1 MATTCLSFSGVI
13 AEDGLDT
20 QELSV
25 GPTAPIAGKAD
36 ADLSGAPAGSTK
48 ITAFDLTITATADMA
63 GGGPALAVAVSKE
76 ASLTPLPPGT
86 NPLSGT
92 WTGGVS
98 PGDGQYRT
106 STVDARYSDNFSAW
120 VATDLGV
127 PTGSDST
134 DIVEAFGISSN
145 TEFNANELDIR
156 IRARHASWSTE
167 PYGVLVARNA
177 SPSANLGGVWAWWI
191 DRSTMVFIGRR
202 ASNPSNFIIAT
213 VPLST
218 LGVTNGAWS
227 WLRLTLDTA
236 NGVRFWT
243 STDGTTWTVAST
255 TAVSGDTVTTSSSF
269 NWHIARMF
277 VGNST
282 DGSSGF
288 GGDISHFSL
297 RDYATGTLLLDL
309 NVTDLTSSIDTTWAA
324 TTGHVWLRGSS
335 VVNHGLF
342 AGTETFHFVF
352 DTPTRLD
359 EFRVYVEALHGA
371 VSIDEWCL
379 DYITDDGWSVGS
391 IRWG

>member
-1 MATTCLSFSGVI
+1 MTVTCLAFSGVI

-63 GGGPALAVAVSKE
+63 GAGSALAVAVSEE

-127 PTGSDST
+127 PTRSAST

-167 PYGVLVARNA
+167 TKGVLVARNA

-191 DRSTMVFIGRR
+191 EGSTMRFVGRR
-202 ASNPSNFIIAT
+202 ASYPAAGHMVAT

-227 WLRLTLDTA
+227 
-236 NGVRFWT
+236 
-243 STDGTTWTVAST
+243 
-255 TAVSGDTVTTSSSF
+255 
-269 NWHIARMF
+269 
-277 VGNST
+277 
-282 DGSSGF
+282 
-288 GGDISHFSL
+288 
-297 RDYATGTLLLDL
+297 
-309 NVTDLTSSIDTTWAA
+309 
-324 TTGHVWLRGSS
+324 
-335 VVNHGLF
+335 
-342 AGTETFHFVF
+342 
-352 DTPTRLD
+352 
-359 EFRVYVEALHGA
+359 
-371 VSIDEWCL
+371 
-379 DYITDDGWSVGS
+379 
-391 IRWG
+391 

>member
-1 MATTCLSFSGVI
+1 MTVTCLAFSGVI

-63 GGGPALAVAVSKE
+63 GAGSALAVAVSEE

-127 PTGSDST
+127 PTRSAST
-134 DIVEAFGISSN
+134 NIVEAFGISSN

-177 SPSANLGGVWAWWI
+177 SPSANLGGVWAWWV
-191 DRSTMVFIGRR
+191 DGSTMWFVFRR
-202 ASNPSNFIIAT
+202 ASDPSGYRVAT

-218 LGVTNGAWS
+218 MGVTNGAWS
-227 WLRLTLDTA
+227 WLRVTLDAT

-243 STDGTTWTVAST
+243 SADGTSWTVQST
-255 TAVSGDTVTTSSSF
+255 TAVAGDTVTTSSSF
-269 NWHIARMF
+269 GWNVARMF

-288 GGDISHFSL
+288 GGDISDFSL
-297 RDYATGTLLLDL
+297 RNSAGTLLLDL

-324 TTGHVWLRGSS
+324 TTGHVWLRGTS

-359 EFRVYVEALHGA
+359 EFRVYIEALHGA

-379 DYITDDGWSVGS
+379 DYITDDGWSVGFLKF
-391 IRWG
+391 

>member
-13 AEDGLDT
+13 AEDGVDT

-63 GGGPALAVAVSKE
+63 GGGPALAVAVSEE

-106 STVDARYSDNFSAW
+106 SPVDARYSDNFSTWLTEYLTHGTSA
-120 VATDLGV
+120 
-127 PTGSDST
+127 SST
-134 DIVEAFGISSN
+134 N
-145 TEFNANELDIR
+145 T
-156 IRARHASWSTE
+156 
-167 PYGVLVARNA
+167 VVQ
-177 SPSANLGGVWAWWI
+177 SPSAAFLPSELDVRFRI
-191 DRSTMVFIGRR
+191 RR
-202 ASNPSNFIIAT
+202 ASYGSGSAFGTIVCASGVAWEVRADGGGNLQAWVRTADAPNAQKLSTIA
-213 VPLST
+213 VGT
-218 LGVTNGAWS
+218 LGVTAGAWS
-227 WLRLTLDTA
+227 WGRVTYDQ
-236 NGVRFWT
+236 T
-243 STDGTTWTVAST
+243 SHAIRWW
-255 TAVSGDTVTTSSSF
+255 SSSDGVSWTLVQTNTF
-269 NWHIARMF
+269 TGSTGIVSAFGSTAAFLRI
-277 VGNST
+277 GNGQNAS
-282 DGSSGF
+282 GVYASGF
-288 GGDISHFSL
+288 GGDIAFIEL
-297 RDYATGTLLLDL
+297 RGSVGGAVITDL
-309 NVTDLTSSIDTTWAA
+309 NLAAMASSSTNPWNSTTAIA
-324 TTGHVWLRGSS
+324 NIRGSS
-335 VVNHGLF
+335 VTVHGGF
-342 AGTETFHFVF
+342 VGTETFTFVF

-359 EFRVYVEALHGA
+359 EFRVYIEALHGA